1 MEQKKNFFAEIEA
14 CVAVVM
20 VGIYFDVKMYRV
32 SQGQRTEGP
41 TRDIKIW
48 KAREKEKRKSRKKR
62 KGNVHREKITE
73 KRYIVFPKKTD

>member
-1 MEQKKNFFAEIEA
+1 
-14 CVAVVM
+14 
-20 VGIYFDVKMYRV
+20 MYRV